1 MLEWFKPRM
10 APEGPVELELDTV
23 IEKPADEIYPL
34 IDFGD
39 PRHHKNAV
47 GTITRT
53 GPKSF
58 DMVLDML
65 PDLTFPVVEL
75 KADPGHGYTVECVL
89 PAELDARLHKTVE
102 AITIEPLG
110 ANSCKVIARTIA
122 HFHPMKMKHYEHEVS
137 MIAAACNN
145 SLMKLK
151 IHAEQ
156 GVDAIREIEAQQV
169 A

>member
-1 MLEWFKPRM
+1 MFGLFKPTM
-10 APEGPVELELDTV
+10 APEGPVEIELSME
-23 IEKPADEIYPL
+23 IERSAESVYAM

-39 PRHHKNAV
+39 PRNYKAEV

-65 PDLTFPVVEL
+65 PDLTFPIVEL
-75 KADPGHGYTVECVL
+75 EAVPHRVYEIESVL
-89 PAELDARLHKTVE
+89 PEGLGRLHKTVE
-102 AITIEPLG
+102 RAEIEPLG
-110 ANSCKVIARTIA
+110 PDRCKLTAITFA
-122 HFHPMKMKHYEHEVS
+122 HFHPMKLRYFQGEVA
-137 MIAAACNN
+137 MIATACNN
-145 SLMKLK
+145 SLAKLK

-156 GVDAIREIEAQQV
+156 GVEVIREIEARQV